1 MKRIRI
7 WLNGFSLIQQL
18 IGVGLLTV
26 LIFGVFFMTFFNK
39 NIDGFVETQMLS
51 YLHRYESHY
60 ISSNSVSGFMYKDTN
75 VSSYIY
81 SPSSNKYISSIE
93 DENKYFLEN
102 IDPTEKIGS
111 GEYDDLIYSITSF
124 DNDNYLLI
132 SIISNEYKADFK
144 NALMSG
150 VINFT
155 IIFIMLLFTLFITW
169 VFTILTPLNSIKNYI
184 DHLRQGEDV
193 DLNITRSDEIGE
205 IAESLTNMN
214 EELKKQ
220 QRIREEMIQ
229 NISHDLKTPIATIKS
244 YSESIKDGIYPY
256 DTLEKSVD
264 VIIEN
269 ANRLE
274 KKAYNLNTFNKLE
287 YLKDSDDSSLMNKVI
302 EKAILSIEAIR
313 NDIVV
318 ETDIK
323 KSVEF
328 HGAEEP
334 WQTVVENLLDNAL
347 RYAKTKVRI
356 TLQDNFLE
364 VFNDGDLMS
373 KDRIEK
379 LFKPYEKGTK
389 GNFGLGLSIVK
400 RICDTYGYVVVG
412 ENTHEGVVFR
422 IYSNKPQKRKEK
434 KKKNA

>member
-18 IGVGLLTV
+18 IAVGLLTIMV
-26 LIFGVFFMTFFNK
+26 FGVFFMTFFNR
-39 NIDGFVETQMLS
+39 NIDGFVQNQMLS

-60 ISSNSVSGFMYKDTN
+60 ISSNSVSGFLYKDSN
-75 VSSYIY
+75 VNSYIY
-81 SPSSNKYISSIE
+81 SVGSDKYIS
-93 DENKYFLEN
+93 N
-102 IDPTEKIGS
+102 IDDDNKGFLSSINPSEMIGS
-111 GEYDDLIYSITSF
+111 GSDGDIIYSITSF
-124 DNDNYLLI
+124 DEDNYLLI
-132 SIISNEYKADFK
+132 SIIS
-144 NALMSG
+144 
-150 VINFT
+150 
-155 IIFIMLLFTLFITW
+155 
-169 VFTILTPLNSIKNYI
+169 PLNSIRNYI
-184 DHLRQGEDV
+184 DRLRQGEDPE
-193 DLNITRSDEIGE
+193 LIITRSDEIGE
-205 IAESLTNMN
+205 IAESLTSMN

-287 YLKDSDDSSLMNKVI
+287 YLKDSDESTNMSKVI

-313 NDIVV
+313 NDIEV
-318 ETDIK
+318 ETNIDS
-323 KSVEF
+323 SVEF

-347 RYAKTKVRI
+347 RYARKKVVI
-356 TLQDNFLE
+356 TLEFNFLE
-364 VFNDGDLMS
+364 VYNDGELMS
-373 KDRIEK
+373 KDRIDK

-400 RICDTYGYVVVG
+400 RICDTYGYVVLG
-412 ENTHEGVVFR
+412 ENTHNGVVFR
-422 IYSNKPQKRKEK
+422 IYSNKPQKRNNKKKEK
-434 KKKNA
+434 K

>member
-1 MKRIRI
+1 MIIDDR
-7 WLNGFSLIQQL
+7 
-18 IGVGLLTV
+18 LL
-26 LIFGVFFMTFFNK
+26 
-39 NIDGFVETQMLS
+39 
-51 YLHRYESHY
+51 
-60 ISSNSVSGFMYKDTN
+60 
-75 VSSYIY
+75 
-81 SPSSNKYISSIE
+81 
-93 DENKYFLEN
+93 
-102 IDPTEKIGS
+102 
-111 GEYDDLIYSITSF
+111 
-124 DNDNYLLI
+124 
-132 SIISNEYKADFK
+132 
-144 NALMSG
+144 
-150 VINFT
+150 
-155 IIFIMLLFTLFITW
+155 
-169 VFTILTPLNSIKNYI
+169 
-184 DHLRQGEDV
+184 
-193 DLNITRSDEIGE
+193 
-205 IAESLTNMN
+205 
-214 EELKKQ
+214 
-220 QRIREEMIQ
+220 
-229 NISHDLKTPIATIKS
+229 
-244 YSESIKDGIYPY
+244 
-256 DTLEKSVD
+256 
-264 VIIEN
+264 
-269 ANRLE
+269 
-274 KKAYNLNTFNKLE
+274 NKLE